1 MVDGAMKC
9 PVCHAVDSRV
19 MHTDGS
25 KRRRECAHCRHRWST
40 VELPVENAKA
50 TAKARELA
58 QQLLAALPENT
69 V

>member
-1 MVDGAMKC
+1 MNC
-9 PVCHAVDSRV
+9 PVCQHGSRV
-19 MHTDGS
+19 MHTDGNR
-25 KRRRECAHCRHRWST
+25 RRRECEHCRHRWST

-50 TAKARELA
+50 AAKARELA